1 MVNSKKLKK
10 RIRNYGFTQKEI
22 ARMLGMSSSLFS
34 MKLLNKRVV
43 TLDDAEALAHILNIK
58 NEEFADYFFAKF
70 VA

>member
-10 RIRNYGFTQKEI
+10 RIRSYGFTQKEI
-22 ARMLGMSSSLFS
+22 ASMLGMSNSLFS
-34 MKLLNKRVV
+34 MKLLNKRVT

-58 NEEFADYFFAKF
+58 NEEFGEYFLAKF